1 MKRYEVLWLY
11 NDSHVYQ
18 TMPFF
23 ANADIKLAREEVAQM
38 IERGEIE
45 WPKYPPAQKWE
56 IKEKPEYGVL
66 K

>member
-23 ANADIKLAREEVAQM
+23 AANENEVADM
-38 IERGEIE
+38 LDRGEIQKPK
-45 WPKYPPAQKWE
+45 WPPVNWWE
-56 IKEKPEYGVL
+56 IKEKPEYGRA
-66 K
+66 